1 MRTYTNSEVAIL
13 INEHIHSARDR
24 QIIYDRLVNGM
35 THLELS
41 EKYYLS
47 DRQIKRIIKKAD
59 VFLCRM

>member
-1 MRTYTNSEVAIL
+1 MRTYTNSEVANL
-13 INEHIHSARDR
+13 ISEHIHSARDR

-35 THLELS
+35 TILELS